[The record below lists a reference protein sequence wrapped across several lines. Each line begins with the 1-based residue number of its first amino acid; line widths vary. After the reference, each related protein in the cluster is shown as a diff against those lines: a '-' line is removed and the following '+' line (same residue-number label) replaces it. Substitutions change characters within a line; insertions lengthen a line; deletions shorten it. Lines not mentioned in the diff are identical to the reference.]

1 MIMRHQRE
9 QILEESMPRSVR
21 TGGPPLAV
29 YINTALLGVTTL
41 ILFGFGAYNYQRFT
55 DKALADLEA
64 EAGLIASRLG
74 ESLVLPMWNMDYSQV
89 RSHLLSEMRG
99 RDVAGLMVRGAE
111 YGEIIEGLSRD
122 GAWTP
127 VGEKDPLALAGTIHA
142 SSPILRQGDYLGR
155 VEVALT
161 RKFFEAERESF
172 LTLTAAAIL
181 IVDVAIVIILSLAMR
196 HILLVPMRAIQE
208 YAARVSAGELDR
220 TALAGVFR
228 GELGDF
234 KIHLERMVEALLAR
248 LEEVRRK
255 SLEAS
260 QSAEKALA
268 SERMFRELFENAPVG
283 IYKSTPGGR
292 YIQVNPAF
300 AAMFGYASPE
310 ELIESV
316 TGIPAQI
323 WYDGTERAKMSAILE
338 ERGEVVGF
346 EARNKRKDGEIIWTS
361 RNLRAV
367 RGPDGR
373 VAAYDGFI
381 TDITARKRAQ
391 EELEKLNLELER
403 RVQSRTAQLEKSN
416 SALMLALENLEAAQD
431 QLVQSEKMASL
442 GALVAGVAH
451 EINTPVGLAVTAV
464 THLLEQTGN
473 LAKAYKEGGMS
484 RSALEAFLATSEE
497 AARMIL
503 ANANRAAELI
513 RSFKKVAVDRASEE
527 RRTFGLKQYLGE
539 VLLSLHPRLKRT
551 RIGVEIRCPGD
562 LTVTSFPGAFSQI
575 VTNLVTNSL
584 NHAYEEGQEGL
595 IVLTGSV
602 QDGELHLAYSDD
614 GKGMPPEVRAKVFEP
629 FFTTSRAKGGTG
641 LGLHIVYN
649 LVTQTLGGSIRCQS
663 ESGLGT
669 SFRMVIPLK

>member
-1 MIMRHQRE
+1 
-9 QILEESMPRSVR
+9 MPRSTP

-55 DKALADLEA
+55 TTALAELQA

-74 ESLVLPMWNMDYSQV
+74 ESLVLPMWNMDFSQV
-89 RSHLLSEMRG
+89 RSYLLSEMRS
-99 RDVAGLMVRGAE
+99 REVAGLSVRGAE
-111 YGEIIEGLSRD
+111 YGEVIEGLARD
-122 GAWTP
+122 GEWQP
-127 VGEKDPLALAGTIHA
+127 VAVREPLALAGTIYA
-142 SSPILRQGDYLGR
+142 SAPIMRQGDYLGR

-172 LTLTAAAIL
+172 LTLTAASIL
-181 IVDVAIVIILSLAMR
+181 IVDVAIVIILSLVMR
-196 HILLVPMRAIQE
+196 TILLVPMRAIQS
-208 YAARVSAGELDR
+208 YAARVSSGDLKGAE
-220 TALAGVFR
+220 LAGVFR

-234 KIHLERMVEALLAR
+234 KLHLERMVDALLSR

-255 SLEAS
+255 SREAA
-260 QSAEKALA
+260 QSARDALA
-268 SERMFRELFENAPVG
+268 SERMFRELFENAPIG
-283 IYKSTPGGR
+283 IYKSTPEGR
-292 YIQVNPAF
+292 YLQVNPEF
-300 AAMFGYASPE
+300 ASMFGYASPE
-310 ELIESV
+310 ELVASV
-316 TGIPAQI
+316 TSIPGQM
-323 WYDGTERAKMSAILE
+323 WLDGTERARMSAILE
-338 ERGEVVGF
+338 DKGEVISF

-381 TDITARKRAQ
+381 IDITARKRAQ
-391 EELEKLNLELER
+391 DDLEKLNLELER
-403 RVQSRTAQLEKSN
+403 RVEKRTAQLEKSN
-416 SALMLALENLEAAQD
+416 AALMLALENLESAQD

-464 THLLEQTGN
+464 THLLEQTEN
-473 LAKAYKEGGMS
+473 LARSYKEGGMS
-484 RSALEAFLATSEE
+484 RSALESFLSTSEE

-527 RRTFGLKQYLGE
+527 RRTFNLKQYLGE

-551 RIGVEIRCPGD
+551 KIGVENRCPDD

-584 NHAYEEGQEGL
+584 NHAYEAGQEGL
-595 IVLTGSV
+595 IVLAASI
-602 QDGELHLAYSDD
+602 QDGELHLTYSDD
-614 GKGMPPEVRAKVFEP
+614 GKGMAPEVRAKVFEP
-629 FFTTSRAKGGTG
+629 FFTTARSKGGTG

-663 ESGLGT
+663 EPGLGT
-669 SFRMVIPLK
+669 SFWMAIPLK